1 MSWCCISWKIQK
13 EINQNDQIFITVCVC
28 LVMTRWRHAT
38 RSDQPHPSHRACSGA
53 LVFPQQSSGA
63 NIVTIPKVDIVTRWY
78 WYLESS
84 VRCVIN
90 VQNICFLSPHS
101 LWSDMISSEWSPL
114 PSSSSDNTANW
125 LSDGDEW
132 DDVPGLV
139 RKTSDQQQNKIASEE
154 MWNICWPSLKVWQ
167 FTCLML

>member
-38 RSDQPHPSHRACSGA
+38 RSDQSPIHHTGPAPVPSCSHSNHQGRI
-53 LVFPQQSSGA
+53 LWLHQGWILWPGD
-63 NIVTIPKVDIVTRWY
+63 TG
-78 WYLESS
+78 YLESS

-101 LWSDMISSEWSPL
+101 LWSDMISSEWAPL

-139 RKTSDQQQNKIASEE
+139 RKTSDQQQNKTASPEI
-154 MWNICWPSLKVWQ
+154 WSSCWP
-167 FTCLML
+167 T